1 MVPKA
6 GRPGVSTTAA
16 RGYPTPVAVSSSREP
31 DPLPPHRGRPPG
43 VYGFTVRA
51 FIWMR
56 FFVAA
61 GVIAATVAAGTMLP
75 GVSNLQS
82 SPLGVLTPRNTPAEQ
97 TEQWMLTRF
106 RVPLTPRSA
115 VVQRD
120 PHGLGRA
127 RLTHVARVALA
138 HDRAAQRD
146 GGRSGYAFP
155 ISNTGGIFPGARER
169 GTTAITYLVYP
180 PAVPALRQ
188 IDLTNRYAGQLTA
201 PGAPAYP
208 TGVFAGELGQA
219 RAINDSLTM
228 VEIATIAAI
237 VLILAVYFRS
247 VGAPILTVATAAMA
261 YVIAS
266 HVVTWA
272 GIHTGHAVPQELEPL
287 IVVLLLGIVTDYS
300 VFFLAGLRRRLRG
313 GASRIDG
320 AVETTAL
327 FLPIILTAG
336 LLVAAGVATLSV
348 GSIEFF
354 RTIGPSMAVTVL
366 IGLAVSLCFL
376 PAAIAIFGRL
386 LLWPGLGRG
395 GNEESP
401 AEGEPNPRF
410 ARLFRHRYGSALLAL
425 LCVAGLAAAATGITR
440 TALGFDPIHN
450 LPKDWSARKGEDQ
463 ASQGFAAGILAPTVV
478 LLRGPGVAH
487 QGTQIADLESRVRQL
502 PSVAGVIGAD
512 GLPASVSAGV
522 FQSTSGNAVRF
533 LVVFDSSPYGA
544 PAISSL
550 QDMQSRMP
558 GLMRSSGL
566 SGAQPAYA
574 GDTPIAADTISTIH
588 RDLLR
593 IGLVVL
599 AVNLVVLIIFLRSI
613 LAPLLLTAAS
623 VLSVLATFGLTTYV
637 FQTWLGQSDL
647 TYYVPLA
654 AGVLLVSLGSDYNVF
669 LVGRIRQR
677 SRDLP
682 LREAVTLTSP
692 AAGRA
697 ISTAGIALAASF
709 AMLAL
714 VPLASFAEL
723 AFAMAVGVL
732 LDTFI
737 VRPLLVPAL
746 FSTIGDGVW
755 WPRHGRVRASVEP
768 ARATPVV
775 RPR

>member
-1 MVPKA
+1 MAA
-6 GRPGVSTTAA
+6 GGYRTAVTA
-16 RGYPTPVAVSSSREP
+16 PSAPEQHPSRS
-31 DPLPPHRGRPPG
+31 RPPG
-43 VYGFTVRA
+43 VYGFLVRA
-51 FIWMR
+51 FIWLR

-61 GVIAATVAAGTMLP
+61 GVIAAAVAAGTRLP
-75 GVSNLQS
+75 GVANLQS

-97 TEQWMLTRF
+97 TEQWMLAHF
-106 RVPLTPRSA
+106 RAPLTPRAA
-115 VVQRD
+115 VVQRN
-120 PHGLGRA
+120 PHGLGQA
-127 RLTHVARVALA
+127 QLTHTAQVALA
-138 HDRAAQRD
+138 HDRAAERD

-155 ISNTGGIFPGARER
+155 ISNVGGVFPGARES
-169 GTTAITYLVYP
+169 GTTAITYLMYP

-188 IDLTNRYAGQLTA
+188 IDLANRYAGQLTA

-208 TGVFAGELGQA
+208 TGVLAGELGQA

-237 VLILAVYFRS
+237 VVILAVYFRS
-247 VGAPILTVATAAMA
+247 VGAPILTVVTAGIA

-272 GIHTGHAVPQELEPL
+272 GGRTGRAVPQELEPL

-300 VFFLAGLRRRLRG
+300 VFFLAGMRRRLRA
-313 GASRIDG
+313 GASRVDS

-327 FLPIILTAG
+327 FFPIILTAG

-354 RTIGPSMAVTVL
+354 RTIGPAMAATVL

-376 PAAIAIFGRL
+376 PASIAIFGRW
-386 LLWPGLGRG
+386 LLWPGLGPHR
-395 GNEESP
+395 NQESP

-410 ARLFRHRYGSALLAL
+410 ARLFRHRYASALLAL
-425 LCVAGLAAAATGITR
+425 LCCAGLLVAATGITR

-450 LPKDWSARKGEDQ
+450 LPKDWSARRGEDQ
-463 ASQGFAAGILAPTVV
+463 ASQGFAGGILAPTVV
-478 LLRGPGVAH
+478 LLRGPGVARRAA
-487 QGTQIADLESRVRQL
+487 QVADLESHVRRL
-502 PSVAGVIGAD
+502 PGVAGVIGAD
-512 GLPASVSAGV
+512 GLPASARADV
-522 FQSTSGNAVRF
+522 FQSTSGDAVRF
-533 LVVFDSSPYGA
+533 LVIFDSSPYGA
-544 PAISSL
+544 PAIASL
-550 QDMQSRMP
+550 QNIQSRMP
-558 GLMRSSGL
+558 GLIRAASL
-566 SGAQPAYA
+566 SGVRPAYA
-574 GDTPIAADTISTIH
+574 GDTPIASDTISTIH

-599 AVNLVVLIIFLRSI
+599 AINLLVLIIFLRSV

-623 VLSVLATFGLTTYV
+623 MLSVLATFGLTTYV

-677 SRDLP
+677 ARDLP

-714 VPLASFAEL
+714 VPLESFAEL
-723 AFAMAVGVL
+723 AFALAVGVM
-732 LDTFI
+732 LDTFV

-746 FSTIGDGVW
+746 FSTIGDSVW
-755 WPRHGRVRASVEP
+755 WPRRRAPAHERVPDRAALPSQ
-768 ARATPVV
+768 
-775 RPR
+775 